1 MRVGFLFHKDPCRLA
16 AGADLVRLRA
26 LALGLH
32 GLGVEVTVVAPVQAP
47 GRLGILPVE
56 PLAVLTQRDRFD
68 VLKACYHF
76 SLELLGD
83 YDAPLVCRLVR
94 VVDQQLPERDAHFR
108 QRLLAC
114 QELAR
119 ERALGIICNNRLNT
133 RRWRE
138 FHGTRQRT
146 AVIPTGCPEVLPPP
160 GADPYAPGPPPVLFL
175 GSVAAPR
182 MAEMLS
188 EAAELLADAAVIHL
202 VGANKTGLYG
212 GARQITPRIVQ
223 HGELPEERTW
233 DYLRGARLGL
243 ALAAGPD
250 PFDNDLSKILAYLR
264 AGLPVLGEERLAN
277 AGLFLRRGFG
287 ATFRYGDVHHL
298 VEQVRRMLTPSW
310 ETAMSARRT
319 ATIAWIARG
328 HGWRRRAVA
337 LARFLQKLTRGEG

>member
-1 MRVGFLFHKDPCRLA
+1 MRVGFLFHKDPCRPA

-32 GLGVEVTVVAPVQAP
+32 GLGVEVTVVAPVPAP

-56 PLAVLTQRDRFD
+56 PLDVLAQPGRFD

-83 YDAPLVCRLVR
+83 YGDPLVCRLVR
-94 VVDQQLPERDAHFR
+94 VVDHQLPERDTPFR

-119 ERALGIICNNRLNT
+119 QRAWGIVCNNRLNT
-133 RRWRE
+133 QRWRA

-146 AVIPTGCPEVLPPP
+146 AVIPTGCPEALPPP
-160 GADPYAPGPPPVLFL
+160 GPDPYAPGPPPVLFL

-188 EAAELLADAAVIHL
+188 EAAELLGDAARIHL
-202 VGANKTGLYG
+202 VGVNKTGLYG
-212 GARQITPRIVQ
+212 GARQLSPRIEW
-223 HGELPEERTW
+223 HGELPEEYVW
-233 DYLRGARLGL
+233 DYLRWARLGL

-250 PFDNDLSKILAYLR
+250 PFDNDLSKILDYLR

-287 ATFRYGDVHHL
+287 TTFRYGDVHHL
-298 VEQVRRMLTPSW
+298 TTQVRRMLTPSW
-310 ETAMSARRT
+310 ETALNTRRT
-319 ATIAWIARG
+319 TTMAWMVRG
-328 HGWRRRAVA
+328 HSWRRRAVA
-337 LARFLQKLTRGEG
+337 LARFLQRIIGR